1 MSICLYLSEKLNPM
15 NIIAVLCYAFY
26 LELITCF
33 TMCLICISLLLQILQ
48 KCYKILSVQ
57 RHQIN
62 QIRWPRFFL
71 FVLTTSC
78 SVHSAAAINPST
90 FFHHQLM
97 ISEFPLFFSLI
108 KKGFFYGSWWEIKN
122 YLVCATNSVLHISK
136 LNSAC
141 PTLPVVWW

>member
-1 MSICLYLSEKLNPM
+1 MSMSICLYLSEKLNPM

-26 LELITCF
+26 LKLITCF

-78 SVHSAAAINPST
+78 SVHSAAAINPVLSFIISSWSQNSLCFSLWLRRG
-90 FFHHQLM
+90 FFMVADGKSRTIWYVLQ
-97 ISEFPLFFSLI
+97 ILFFT
-108 KKGFFYGSWWEIKN
+108 FPN
-122 YLVCATNSVLHISK
+122 
-136 LNSAC
+136 
-141 PTLPVVWW
+141 